1 MDDTASS
8 SKKTALSSKPTK
20 PKLAATASPATGDDP
35 KDKDFALP
43 KNPHPHSESPIEDI
57 PLDKYGNEIVED
69 LPPVRHFAIVVEP
82 GWQTV
87 AYHQRQPKRKAII
100 VSSDDED
107 AGSDNATRDKVSLPQ
122 TSIDLMLML
131 DNSEQDEAEIEAKSK
146 AEQA

>member
-1 MDDTASS
+1 
-8 SKKTALSSKPTK
+8 
-20 PKLAATASPATGDDP
+20 
-35 KDKDFALP
+35 
-43 KNPHPHSESPIEDI
+43 
-57 PLDKYGNEIVED
+57 
-69 LPPVRHFAIVVEP
+69 
-82 GWQTV
+82 
-87 AYHQRQPKRKAII
+87 

>member
-1 MDDTASS
+1 M
-8 SKKTALSSKPTK
+8 
-20 PKLAATASPATGDDP
+20 
-35 KDKDFALP
+35 
-43 KNPHPHSESPIEDI
+43 
-57 PLDKYGNEIVED
+57 
-69 LPPVRHFAIVVEP
+69 
-82 GWQTV
+82 

>member
-1 MDDTASS
+1 M
-8 SKKTALSSKPTK
+8 
-20 PKLAATASPATGDDP
+20 
-35 KDKDFALP
+35 
-43 KNPHPHSESPIEDI
+43 
-57 PLDKYGNEIVED
+57 
-69 LPPVRHFAIVVEP
+69 
-82 GWQTV
+82 
-87 AYHQRQPKRKAII
+87 AYHQRQPKRQAII